1 MSLNRTIT
9 KFLAIDCIK
18 SHAPAVVTG
27 LVVTLVLSAFMLNSD
42 TTFTEE
48 TATVLW
54 SFNSPGRYS
63 ATDAGVMAELQ
74 DGKSISFGVPGDI
87 APPAI
92 GKQIRVKRI
101 RRLFFGERF
110 VWLRDIPP

>member
-1 MSLNRTIT
+1 MSLNKAIT
-9 KFLAIDCIK
+9 KFLAIDWIK
-18 SHAPAVVTG
+18 THVPALLMG
-27 LVVTLVLSAFMLNSD
+27 LTVILVLSAFMLNSD

-63 ATDAGVMAELQ
+63 ATDAGVIAELQ
-74 DGKSISFGVPGDI
+74 DGKTVELGMPGAI

-110 VWLRDIPP
+110 VWLRETLP